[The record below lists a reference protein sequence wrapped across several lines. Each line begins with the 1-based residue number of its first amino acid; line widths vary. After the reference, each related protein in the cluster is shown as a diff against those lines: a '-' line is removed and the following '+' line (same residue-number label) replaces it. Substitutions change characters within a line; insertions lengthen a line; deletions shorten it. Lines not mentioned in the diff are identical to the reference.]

1 MMTKVKRALAA
12 VTVIVL
18 SVAVGLLL
26 CEFCAR
32 LILHPADYFSV
43 EMVADKALGAVPS
56 PGARSGFDAWGFR
69 NPKIPETVDIVAIGD
84 SNTYGNTATMEQSW
98 PYVLA
103 KLTGQRVYNMG
114 MGGYGPN
121 QYSYLLKNRALS
133 LKPRMVICGLYMG
146 DDFENAYSI
155 TYGLDYW
162 ASLRNV
168 QVQKAQYEIWDTTS
182 ASVSWNKRVRVW
194 FSQHSVVYQLVFHG
208 PLMGRLQGEF
218 QIKNAAEL
226 YPGVA
231 TALYIPEKH
240 ILEAFRPGSL
250 AIRLDQ
256 RSPAVQ
262 EGMRITF
269 ELLKEMKE
277 LCDQHKIQF
286 VVVVIP
292 TKEQVFSEYLE
303 HNPKLPLHDTVD
315 DLIANERIARAK
327 TFHAL
332 TDAGIQYVDVLPGL
346 KSSLA
351 TQLYAR
357 TAADMHPG
365 KNGYRVIAEEVS
377 RELQH

>member
-1 MMTKVKRALAA
+1 
-12 VTVIVL
+12 
-18 SVAVGLLL
+18 
-26 CEFCAR
+26 
-32 LILHPADYFSV
+32 
-43 EMVADKALGAVPS
+43 
-56 PGARSGFDAWGFR
+56 
-69 NPKIPETVDIVAIGD
+69 
-84 SNTYGNTATMEQSW
+84 MEQSW

-103 KLTGQRVYNMG
+103 QLTGQRVYNMG

-121 QYSYLLKNRALS
+121 QYFYLLKNRALS

-162 ASLRNV
+162 ASLRNL
-168 QVQKAQYEIWDTTS
+168 QVQKAQYEIWDTIS
-182 ASVSWNKRVRVW
+182 ARVSWNKSVRVW
-194 FSQHSVVYQLVFHG
+194 FSQHSVVYQVVFHG

-226 YPGVA
+226 YPGIA

-250 AIRLDQ
+250 DAARSAEP
-256 RSPAVQ
+256 RSPGRDAHYLRIAERN
-262 EGMRITF
+262 EGSLRSA
-269 ELLKEMKE
+269 
-277 LCDQHKIQF
+277 QIQF

-303 HNPKLPLHDTVD
+303 HNPRLPLHDTVD
-315 DLIANERIARAK
+315 ELIANERVARAK

-332 TDAGIQYVDVLPGL
+332 TDAGIQYVDVLPAL

-377 RELQH
+377 RELQR